1 MLLSNQGMQM
11 EQKPIRILVVDDE
24 PFIRELLDE
33 YLSMNGYQ
41 VSTAGNGGDAVA
53 KFKTDMPHM
62 VFLDVNMP
70 GMSGLDVLC
79 KIKEIDPASCVTML
93 SAFGD
98 DYSIEEISRLRADYF
113 IQKPVK
119 LEKLL
124 EFLVSWQASRDKR
137 GSGDSS

>member
-1 MLLSNQGMQM
+1 M

-24 PFIRELLDE
+24 PFICELLDE

-41 VSTAGNGGDAVA
+41 VSTAGNGEDALV
-53 KFKTDMPHM
+53 KFKTDRPHM
-62 VFLDVNMP
+62 VLLDINMA
-70 GMSGLDVLC
+70 GMSGTDVLC
-79 KIKEIDPASCVTML
+79 KIKEIDDASCVTML

-98 DYSIEEISRLRADYF
+98 DYAIQETSQLGADYF

-124 EFLVSWQASRDKR
+124 KFLVSWQASRDKR